1 MFVNDKPYRT
11 IWMEDGVVKMI
22 NQPLLPHQFEIIA
35 YPTCAG
41 TCEAIRSMVVR
52 GAGAIG
58 AAAGYAMAQAVR
70 EVQVSPEPVQ
80 AMKLLTTMI
89 LQTRPTAHNL
99 FYAVGR
105 VNAALEGIQDPA
117 KWIVVAD
124 HVAKQIADE
133 DVEDG
138 QAIGKV
144 GAALITDH
152 MRILTH
158 CNAGW
163 LAFVDWGSA
172 LAPIYT
178 AKREGK
184 NLFVWV
190 DETRPRLQGARLT
203 SWELMNEGVPH
214 AIIADNAAGY
224 FMQRGEVD
232 LVIVGA
238 DKVARNG
245 DTANK
250 IGTFE
255 KALLANY
262 FHIPFYVAIPP
273 STVDLTCADGSQITI
288 EERDQDEVLMIYGKT
303 EDGSFTSVQV
313 SHDGAMARNPA
324 FDITP
329 AALITGFITPKGII
343 PPEQLKYTY

>member
-1 MFVNDKPYRT
+1 
-11 IWMEDGVVKMI
+11 MEDGVVKMI

-70 EVQVSPEPVQ
+70 EVQSSPDPLQ
-80 AMKLLTTMI
+80 ALKLFTTMI
-89 LQTRPTAHNL
+89 MQTRPTAHNL
-99 FYAVGR
+99 FYAVDR
-105 VNAALEGIQDPA
+105 VNTALTGIQDSA
-117 KWIVVAD
+117 RWVAVAD
-124 HVAKQIADE
+124 HAAKQIADE

-138 QAIGKV
+138 QAIGKI

-232 LVIVGA
+232 MVIVGA

-273 STVDLTCADGSQITI
+273 STVDMSCADGSEIII
-288 EERDQDEVLMIYGKT
+288 EERDQDEVLTIYGKT
-303 EDGSFTSVQV
+303 QDGSFTSVQI

-329 AALITGFITPKGII
+329 ANLITGFITPKGII